1 MKSTWNKPLLEGVY
15 MTPEMKFRFAMKKIL
30 FYIVFSLRAK
40 RNNFLFIHFDLLIYY
55 FCFDKIIACADVS
68 LGMISFRGS
77 RIHQSP
83 N

>member
-15 MTPEMKFRFAMKKIL
+15 MTPEMKFRFAMKKSL

-55 FCFDKIIACADVS
+55 FCFDEMLA
-68 LGMISFRGS
+68 
-77 RIHQSP
+77 
-83 N
+83 